1 MTASRPHRC
10 GVVAV
15 LGRPNAGKSTLMNAL
30 LGEKLAITSRRAQT
44 TRSRIL
50 GVLTLPDG
58 QILFHDTPGVHRG
71 RSRFNLAMTNAALA
85 AARDADLR
93 LLLLDARATWDEPEE
108 RVAERSPPT
117 LLVRTKVDLGPPTAV
132 PRADRFTGVLEVSA
146 EAGLGL
152 EPLLARV
159 LDLLPESPA
168 LYPDDY
174 LTDRSMRFL
183 AAEQIREVAFEV
195 LRDEVPYALAVEV
208 EAWQEEAADLRLR
221 ANLLVERESHKGIV
235 VGEGGSMLRRLGS
248 EARLRLADLVGK
260 PVHLN
265 LWVKTD
271 RNWTRRL
278 KRARELGYL

>member
-1 MTASRPHRC
+1 MTASAPFRC

-30 LGEKLAITSRRAQT
+30 LREKLAITSRRAQT

-50 GVLTLPDG
+50 GVLTLPEG
-58 QILFHDTPGVHRG
+58 QILFNDTPGVHRG
-71 RSRFNLAMTNAALA
+71 QGRFNLAMTEAALA
-85 AARDADLR
+85 AARDADVR
-93 LLLLDARATWDEPEE
+93 LLLLDAHADWDQPEE
-108 RVAERSPPT
+108 RIAELEPPT
-117 LLVRTKVDLGPPTAV
+117 LLVRTKVDLGPPTSV
-132 PRADRFTGVLEVSA
+132 PRAERFTDVLEVSA

-152 EPLLARV
+152 ARLLERV
-159 LDLLPESPA
+159 LELLPESPA

-183 AAEQIREVAFEV
+183 AAEQIREVAFEI

-208 EAWQEEAADLRLR
+208 EAWKEDDAALRLR

-235 VGEGGSMLRRLGS
+235 VGEGGRMLKQLGS

-271 RNWTRRL
+271 RNWSKRL